1 MGSVVRFMD
10 NLKQIEGYVKYVKM
24 NQNVNMLMIIF
35 FTLAVKVSGLL
46 TIFVPSNIT
55 TRMAV
60 IVSSTLITMFLL
72 GSLLLYEYWIGGR
85 HNRKSRYVVVL
96 ICNIIALWIFRFVTN
111 GMPPNLSTMI
121 ALSAPSMVVFYYF
134 SWNLIEWS
142 VYINEIAMILPR
154 PLMPSRTPL
163 AKIEWQ
169 SLLPLPPEKCAK
181 PSEENNEEIEIVRL
195 AAGKE
200 YDLQP
205 GSHLGVYKTVRGV
218 PIDEDCKSMGI
229 GTNILSK
236 IEKNKTSDGL
246 TIPLTHNDQTK
257 SSRWCSS
264 ESFKTFFRT
273 VIRDWIFLALLGF
286 IMAALSFGMDYAIL
300 NLQNGQMRLYDIVKL
315 FHWSLGYLVWVG
327 YVVGLILLSAV
338 CAHYIAPQAIGSG
351 IPEMKTILR
360 GVILKEYLSIRTL
373 VSKMIGLTLSLGSG
387 LPMGKEGPFVHV
399 ASVVASQLTRLVHGS
414 NVGIYEN
421 ESRSGE
427 MLAAG
432 CAVGVACTFSA
443 PIGGVL
449 FSIEVTSVYFAVR
462 NYWRGFFAATCS
474 ATIFRILRMFSA
486 SAAVTVE
493 AHYQTNF
500 PPQNV
505 FLPQELPVFALVGLI
520 CGLAGSLF
528 VYLHRR
534 TVLFLRRNSLAKMIF
549 QKYWL
554 LYPIFIAFFI
564 SSLSWPSGLG
574 KLMGGQERFSHTM
587 KEFFVNCA
595 WTASPNN
602 SYACAPPVNMTPVSG
617 DNFDIRHW
625 TGQGEDT
632 TIPAPYSPFV
642 TLSIFQFV
650 YFFLAILASTLPVPS
665 GIFMPVFVLGAAF
678 GRLVGEGV
686 FTLYPDGYES
696 GDVMFFIRPGVYAVV
711 GAAAFCGAVTHTV
724 SVAVIVF
731 EITGQLCHLLPVM
744 IAVLIANA
752 VASWLQPSIY
762 DSIIRI
768 KNLPYLP
775 DIPHTTSLYHQ
786 MLIEQFM
793 ISPVV
798 FIAKDSTVGDV
809 RRALQTKTRI
819 RAFPLVENLDSLA
832 LVGSIS
838 RGQLQRYVDSHIGT
852 KARFAEATRRVK
864 QRLEDEESER
874 RRKEESKSDETADS
888 LASKGAGERRASRFL
903 VVPVA
908 KNGSQVTKNE
918 NLSGLSDENARKILT
933 VEEKKALF
941 DAVSLKVPKGEMNG
955 RTVTTGHIESHHTIG
970 GEKKMN
976 SKYAFHFSDIF
987 RSITHLSFGRQN
999 IPKKNNQNEFDL
1011 YGGERAEWEESV
1023 LETKLDLSQL
1033 DIDSTPF
1040 QLSEYTSL
1048 FKAHSLFSLLGL
1060 NRAYVTKKGQLI
1072 GVVALK
1078 ELRFAMEYLQ
1088 AGKEPTPGI
1097 SIFTDASADQ
1107 TTFEKS
1113 GRIESGM
1120 DSQNP
1125 TFLTDNG
1132 EEDASDDY
1140 IQVIQLV
1147 DLKKTFNFQPP
1158 LEVVR
1163 RGALTPNQ
1171 LSELNRVEN
1180 VRLVPDSPNF
1190 EVSSPSTS
1198 SSCVSI
1204 DLSPLD
1210 TTYSDNGSVGGL
1222 VLNVPSLPSRARSAA
1237 ELNGQNSHV
1246 QINLPDNAV
1255 HDEKF

>member
-1 MGSVVRFMD
+1 
-10 NLKQIEGYVKYVKM
+10 
-24 NQNVNMLMIIF
+24 
-35 FTLAVKVSGLL
+35 
-46 TIFVPSNIT
+46 
-55 TRMAV
+55 
-60 IVSSTLITMFLL
+60 
-72 GSLLLYEYWIGGR
+72 
-85 HNRKSRYVVVL
+85 
-96 ICNIIALWIFRFVTN
+96 
-111 GMPPNLSTMI
+111 MPN
-121 ALSAPSMVVFYYF
+121 
-134 SWNLIEWS
+134 
-142 VYINEIAMILPR
+142 
-154 PLMPSRTPL
+154 RTPL

-169 SLLPLPPEKCAK
+169 SLLPLPPEKATTAAD
-181 PSEENNEEIEIVRL
+181 NNENEIETVRM

-200 YDLQP
+200 YDILP
-205 GSHLGVYKTVRGV
+205 GSHLGVYKTVRES
-218 PIDEDCKSMGI
+218 PSEEDSCNMGI
-229 GTNILSK
+229 GTKLLSK

-257 SSRWCSS
+257 SSNSTS
-264 ESFKTFFRT
+264 TIKTFFRT
-273 VIRDWIFLALLGF
+273 VISDWIFLALLGF
-286 IMAALSFGMDYAIL
+286 IMAALSFGMDYAIIH
-300 NLQNGQMRLYDIVKL
+300 LQNGQMNL
-315 FHWSLGYLVWVG
+315 FDLVWPYHISLGYLVWVG

-360 GVILKEYLSIRTL
+360 GVILKEYLSVRTL
-373 VSKMIGLTLSLGSG
+373 ISKMVGLTLSLGSG

-414 NVGIYEN
+414 SSGIFEN

-474 ATIFRILRMFSA
+474 ATLFRILKMFSV

-505 FLPQELPVFALVGLI
+505 FLPQELPIFALIGLV
-520 CGLAGSLF
+520 CGFAGSLF

-534 TVLFLRRNSLAKMIF
+534 TVLFLRRNYIAKMIF

-554 LYPIFIAFFI
+554 LYPIFIATFI
-564 SSLSWPSGLG
+564 SSLSFPLGLG
-574 KLMGGQERFSHTM
+574 RYMGGEERFSHTM
-587 KEFFVNCA
+587 KDFFVNCA
-595 WTASPNN
+595 WSASPNN
-602 SYACAPPVNMTPVSG
+602 TYSCENA
-617 DNFDIRHW
+617 NFTGTFDPKLW
-625 TGQGEDT
+625 TGKDES
-632 TIPAPYSPFV
+632 YSPFV
-642 TLSIFQFV
+642 TLAVFQSV
-650 YFFLAILASTLPVPS
+650 YFFLSILASTLPVPS

-686 FTLYPDGYES
+686 FTLYPDGYLS
-696 GDVMFFIRPGVYAVV
+696 GDIMFFIRPGVYAVV

-752 VASWLQPSIY
+752 VASYLQPSIY

-775 DIPHTTSLYHQ
+775 DIPHTTSLYHR

-798 FIAKDSTVGDV
+798 FIAKDSTIGE
-809 RRALQTKTRI
+809 LKKSLESKKRI
-819 RAFPLVENLDSLA
+819 RAFPLVENMESLA

-838 RGQLQRYVDSHIGT
+838 RGQLQRYVDSQIGT
-852 KARFAEATRRVK
+852 KSRFVEATRRVK
-864 QRLEDEESER
+864 QRLEEEESER
-874 RRKEESKSDETADS
+874 KAKEESKSESTEAGS
-888 LASKGAGERRASRFL
+888 ELRGAGERRASRFL

-908 KNGSQVTKNE
+908 KGAPHVTRNE
-918 NLSGLSDENARKILT
+918 NLSGLSEENARKILT
-933 VEEKKALF
+933 VEEKQALF
-941 DAVSLKVPKGEMNG
+941 DSSSLTMLKGEMNG
-955 RTVTTGHIESHHTIG
+955 KTVNPGQIQSHHTIG
-970 GEKKMN
+970 
-976 SKYAFHFSDIF
+976 DIF

-999 IPKKNNQNEFDL
+999 HPKKNTHNEFEL
-1011 YGGERAEWEESV
+1011 YGDERAEWEESV
-1023 LETKLDLSQL
+1023 LNSKIDLTQL

-1078 ELRFAMEYLQ
+1078 ELRFAIEYLQ
-1088 AGKEPTPGI
+1088 SGKVPTPGM
-1097 SIFTDASADQ
+1097 SIFNDVPSEQ
-1107 TTFEKS
+1107 SSFEKS
-1113 GRIESGM
+1113 GRLESG
-1120 DSQNP
+1120 SEAQNP
-1125 TFLTDNG
+1125 LFLTDNG
-1132 EEDASDDY
+1132 EEDANEDY
-1140 IQVIQLV
+1140 IQ
-1147 DLKKTFNFQPP
+1147 PP
-1158 LEVVR
+1158 VEVMR
-1163 RGALTPNQ
+1163 RGALTPNR
-1171 LSELNRVEN
+1171 LNEMSRVEH
-1180 VRLVPDSPNF
+1180 VRMVPESPHF
-1190 EVSSPSTS
+1190 DVSSPSTS
-1198 SSCVSI
+1198 SSCISI
-1204 DLSPLD
+1204 DLFPIGPSHSED
-1210 TTYSDNGSVGGL
+1210 DGSVGGL
-1222 VLNVPSLPSRARSAA
+1222 VLNVPTLPTRAKSAA
-1237 ELNGQNSHV
+1237 ELNPRSPHV
-1246 QINLPDNAV
+1246 QINLPDDGV

>member
-1 MGSVVRFMD
+1 
-10 NLKQIEGYVKYVKM
+10 
-24 NQNVNMLMIIF
+24 
-35 FTLAVKVSGLL
+35 
-46 TIFVPSNIT
+46 
-55 TRMAV
+55 
-60 IVSSTLITMFLL
+60 
-72 GSLLLYEYWIGGR
+72 
-85 HNRKSRYVVVL
+85 
-96 ICNIIALWIFRFVTN
+96 
-111 GMPPNLSTMI
+111 
-121 ALSAPSMVVFYYF
+121 
-134 SWNLIEWS
+134 
-142 VYINEIAMILPR
+142 
-154 PLMPSRTPL
+154 MPSRTPL
-163 AKIEWQ
+163 AKIEWT
-169 SLLPLPPEKCAK
+169 SLLPLSPEKSAK
-181 PSEENNEEIEIVRL
+181 TIDNNEEIETVRM

-205 GSHLGVYKTVRGV
+205 GCSHLGVYKTVRKL
-218 PIDEDCKSMGI
+218 PIDDDTHSMGI

-257 SSRWCSS
+257 SSSCCSA
-264 ESFKTFFRT
+264 ESLKNFFRT
-273 VIRDWIFLALLGF
+273 VMRDWIFLALLGF

-300 NLQNGQMRLYDIVKL
+300 NLQNGQMRLFDLVYQYH
-315 FHWSLGYLVWVG
+315 FTLGYLIWVG
-327 YVVGLILLSAV
+327 YVVALIVLSAV

-399 ASVVASQLTRLVHGS
+399 ASVVASQLTKLVHGS
-414 NVGIYEN
+414 NGGVFEN

-474 ATIFRILRMFSA
+474 ATIFRILRMFSV

-505 FLPQELPVFALVGLI
+505 FLPQELPVFALIGLI

-534 TVLFLRRNSLAKMIF
+534 TVLFLRRNAIAKMIF

-554 LYPIFIAFFI
+554 LYPIFIATFI
-564 SSLSWPSGLG
+564 SSLSFPLGLG
-574 KLMGGQERFSHTM
+574 RLMGGKERFSHTM

-595 WTASPNN
+595 WTASSNN
-602 SYACAPPVNMTPVSG
+602 SYACSNANLSTDS
-617 DNFDIRHW
+617 FDINHW
-625 TGQGEDT
+625 VGMIDNTDHRT
-632 TIPAPYSPFV
+632 YSPFL
-642 TLSIFQFV
+642 TLAIFQFV
-650 YFFLAILASTLPVPS
+650 YFFLSILASTLPVPS

-686 FTLYPDGYES
+686 FTMYPDGYVS
-696 GDVMFFIRPGVYAVV
+696 GDIIFFIRPGVYAVV

-752 VASWLQPSIY
+752 VASYLQPSIY

-798 FIAKDSTVGDV
+798 FIAKDSTLGDV
-809 RRALQTKTRI
+809 KRALETKSRI
-819 RAFPLVENLDSLA
+819 RAFPLVENIESLA

-838 RGQLQRYVDSHIGT
+838 RGQLQRYVDAHIGT

-864 QRLEDEESER
+864 QRLEDEESDR
-874 RRKEESKSDETADS
+874 RRKEESRSDETAES

-908 KNGSQVTKNE
+908 KNGPQVSKNE
-918 NLSGLSDENARKILT
+918 TLSGLSDENARKILT
-933 VEEKKALF
+933 VEEKRALF
-941 DAVSLKVPKGEMNG
+941 DAAVPKGEMNG
-955 RTVTTGHIESHHTIG
+955 RTVNPGQIESHHTIG
-970 GEKKMN
+970 
-976 SKYAFHFSDIF
+976 DIF

-999 IPKKNNQNEFDL
+999 FPKKSNHNEFDL
-1011 YGGERAEWEESV
+1011 YAQERAEWEESI
-1023 LETKLDLSQL
+1023 LNQKLDLMQL
-1033 DIDSTPF
+1033 DVDSTPF

-1048 FKAHSLFSLLGL
+1048 LKAHSLFSLLGL

-1088 AGKEPTPGI
+1088 AGKVPTPGV
-1097 SIFTDASADQ
+1097 SIFIDSSASDQ
-1107 TTFEKS
+1107 STLEKS
-1113 GRIESGM
+1113 ARLESGM
-1120 DSQNP
+1120 ESQNP
-1125 TFLTDNG
+1125 AFLTDNG
-1132 EEDASDDY
+1132 EGDANEDY
-1140 IQVIQLV
+1140 I
-1147 DLKKTFNFQPP
+1147 QPP

-1171 LSELNRVEN
+1171 LSELHRVEN
-1180 VRLVPDSPNF
+1180 VRTTPDSPHF
-1190 EVSSPSTS
+1190 DVSSPSTS
-1198 SSCVSI
+1198 SSCISI

-1210 TTYSDNGSVGGL
+1210 TTNSENESVGGL
-1222 VLNVPSLPSRARSAA
+1222 VLNVPTLPQRARSAA
-1237 ELNGQNSHV
+1237 ELGRRNPHV
-1246 QINLPDNAV
+1246 QINLPDGDV
-1255 HDEKF
+1255 HNEKF

>member
-1 MGSVVRFMD
+1 
-10 NLKQIEGYVKYVKM
+10 
-24 NQNVNMLMIIF
+24 
-35 FTLAVKVSGLL
+35 
-46 TIFVPSNIT
+46 
-55 TRMAV
+55 
-60 IVSSTLITMFLL
+60 
-72 GSLLLYEYWIGGR
+72 
-85 HNRKSRYVVVL
+85 
-96 ICNIIALWIFRFVTN
+96 
-111 GMPPNLSTMI
+111 MPT
-121 ALSAPSMVVFYYF
+121 
-134 SWNLIEWS
+134 
-142 VYINEIAMILPR
+142 
-154 PLMPSRTPL
+154 RTPL

-169 SLLPLPPEKCAK
+169 SLLPLPPEK
-181 PSEENNEEIEIVRL
+181 SETIADNNEEQIETVRM

-205 GSHLGVYKTVRGV
+205 GSYLGVYKTVRAI
-218 PIDEDCKSMGI
+218 PLDEDSCSMGI
-229 GTNILSK
+229 GTKILSK

-246 TIPLTHNDQTK
+246 SIPLTHNDQTK
-257 SSRWCSS
+257 SSSS
-264 ESFKTFFRT
+264 WFSLVTIKTFFRT

-286 IMAALSFGMDYAIL
+286 IMAALSFGMDYAII
-300 NLQNGQMRLYDIVKL
+300 NLQNGQMRLFDLVFPYHFTL
-315 FHWSLGYLVWVG
+315 AYLVWVG

-360 GVILKEYLSIRTL
+360 GVILKEYLSVRTL
-373 VSKMIGLTLSLGSG
+373 ISKMVGLTLSLGSG

-414 NVGIYEN
+414 TGGVFEN

-474 ATIFRILRMFSA
+474 ATLFRILRMFSV

-505 FLPQELPVFALVGLI
+505 FLPQELPVFALIGLI
-520 CGLAGSLF
+520 CGFAGSLF

-534 TVLFLRRNSLAKMIF
+534 TVLFLRRNRFAKMIF

-554 LYPIFIAFFI
+554 LYPIFIATFI
-564 SSLSWPSGLG
+564 SSLSFPQGLG
-574 KLMGGQERFSHTM
+574 QFMGGKERFSHTM

-595 WTASPNN
+595 WTAAENN
-602 SYACAPPVNMTPVSG
+602 TYSCRNMTV
-617 DNFDIRHW
+617 DNFDLNHW
-625 TGQGEDT
+625 TGG
-632 TIPAPYSPFV
+632 PKHFYSPFM
-642 TLSIFQFV
+642 TLAIFQTV
-650 YFFLAILASTLPVPS
+650 YFFLSILASTLPVPS

-686 FTLYPDGYES
+686 FTLYPDGYLS
-696 GDVMFFIRPGVYAVV
+696 GDIMFFIRPGVYAVV

-752 VASWLQPSIY
+752 VASYLQPSIY

-793 ISPVV
+793 ITPVV
-798 FIAKDSTVGDV
+798 FIAKDSTIGDV
-809 RRALQTKTRI
+809 KRSLESKKRI
-819 RAFPLVENLDSLA
+819 RAFPLVENLESLA
-832 LVGSIS
+832 LVGSVS
-838 RGQLQRYVDSHIGT
+838 RSQLQRYIDSQIGT

-864 QRLEDEESER
+864 QRLEYEESER
-874 RRKEESKSDETADS
+874 KRKDESKSDETESS
-888 LASKGAGERRASRFL
+888 LTAKGAGERRASRFL
-903 VVPVA
+903 IVPVA
-908 KNGSQVTKNE
+908 KGAPQISKNE
-918 NLSGLSDENARKILT
+918 NLSGLSEENARKILT
-933 VEEKKALF
+933 VEEKQALF
-941 DAVSLKVPKGEMNG
+941 DATSLTTLKGDMNG
-955 RTVTTGHIESHHTIG
+955 KTVNPGQIESHHTIG
-970 GEKKMN
+970 
-976 SKYAFHFSDIF
+976 DIF

-999 IPKKNNQNEFDL
+999 FPKKSNHNEFDL
-1011 YGGERAEWEESV
+1011 YGDERIQWESSV
-1023 LETKLDLSQL
+1023 LNSKIDLTQL

-1078 ELRFAMEYLQ
+1078 ELRFAIEYLQ
-1088 AGKEPTPGI
+1088 AGKVPMLGM
-1097 SIFTDASADQ
+1097 SIFNDNSNDQ
-1107 TTFEKS
+1107 SSFEKS
-1113 GRIESGM
+1113 GRVESGM
-1120 DSQNP
+1120 ESQNP
-1125 TFLTDNG
+1125 IFLTDNG
-1132 EEDASDDY
+1132 EEDANDDY
-1140 IQVIQLV
+1140 IQPPIEVI
-1147 DLKKTFNFQPP
+1147 
-1158 LEVVR
+1158 R

-1171 LSELNRVEN
+1171 MSELSRVEH
-1180 VRLVPDSPNF
+1180 VRMVPESPHF
-1190 EVSSPSTS
+1190 DASSPSTS

-1204 DLSPLD
+1204 DLSPFD
-1210 TTYSDNGSVGGL
+1210 RTNSDDGSVGGL
-1222 VLNVPSLPSRARSAA
+1222 VLNVPSLPVRTKSAA
-1237 ELNGQNSHV
+1237 ELESRNAHV
-1246 QINLPDNAV
+1246 QINLPDDDV
-1255 HDEKF
+1255 HEEKF

>member
-1 MGSVVRFMD
+1 MTYE
-10 NLKQIEGYVKYVKM
+10 KQFK
-24 NQNVNMLMIIF
+24 
-35 FTLAVKVSGLL
+35 FT
-46 TIFVPSNIT
+46 
-55 TRMAV
+55 R
-60 IVSSTLITMFLL
+60 
-72 GSLLLYEYWIGGR
+72 R
-85 HNRKSRYVVVL
+85 HHLN
-96 ICNIIALWIFRFVTN
+96 F
-111 GMPPNLSTMI
+111 
-121 ALSAPSMVVFYYF
+121 
-134 SWNLIEWS
+134 
-142 VYINEIAMILPR
+142 
-154 PLMPSRTPL
+154 
-163 AKIEWQ
+163 Q
-169 SLLPLPPEKCAK
+169 
-181 PSEENNEEIEIVRL
+181 
-195 AAGKE
+195 
-200 YDLQP
+200 
-205 GSHLGVYKTVRGV
+205 HLGVYKTVRKL
-218 PIDEDCKSMGI
+218 PIDDDTHSMGI

-246 TIPLTHNDQTK
+246 TIPLTHNDQAK
-257 SSRWCSS
+257 SSSCCS
-264 ESFKTFFRT
+264 
-273 VIRDWIFLALLGF
+273 A
-286 IMAALSFGMDYAIL
+286 
-300 NLQNGQMRLYDIVKL
+300 GQMRLFDLVYQYH
-315 FHWSLGYLVWVG
+315 FTLGYLIWVG
-327 YVVGLILLSAV
+327 YVVALIVLSAV

-399 ASVVASQLTRLVHGS
+399 ASVVASQLTKLVHGS
-414 NVGIYEN
+414 NGGVFEN

-474 ATIFRILRMFSA
+474 ATIFRILRMFSV

-505 FLPQELPVFALVGLI
+505 FLPQELPVFALIGLI

-534 TVLFLRRNSLAKMIF
+534 TVLFLRRNAIAKMIF

-554 LYPIFIAFFI
+554 LYPIFIATFI
-564 SSLSWPSGLG
+564 SSLSFPLGLG
-574 KLMGGQERFSHTM
+574 RLMGGKERFSHTM

-595 WTASPNN
+595 WTASSNN
-602 SYACAPPVNMTPVSG
+602 SYACSNANLSTDS
-617 DNFDIRHW
+617 FDINHW
-625 TGQGEDT
+625 VGMIDNTDHRT
-632 TIPAPYSPFV
+632 YSPFL
-642 TLSIFQFV
+642 TLAIFQFV
-650 YFFLAILASTLPVPS
+650 YFFLSILASTLPVPS

-686 FTLYPDGYES
+686 FTMYPDGYVS
-696 GDVMFFIRPGVYAVV
+696 GDIIFFIRPGVYAVV

-752 VASWLQPSIY
+752 VASYLQPSIY

-798 FIAKDSTVGDV
+798 FIAKDSTLGDV
-809 RRALQTKTRI
+809 KRALETKSRI
-819 RAFPLVENLDSLA
+819 RAFPLVENIESLA

-838 RGQLQRYVDSHIGT
+838 RGQLQRYVDAHIGT

-864 QRLEDEESER
+864 QRLEDEESDR
-874 RRKEESKSDETADS
+874 RRKEESRSDETAES

-908 KNGSQVTKNE
+908 KNGPQVSKNE
-918 NLSGLSDENARKILT
+918 TLSGLSDENARKILT
-933 VEEKKALF
+933 VEEKRALF
-941 DAVSLKVPKGEMNG
+941 DAAVPKGEVNG
-955 RTVTTGHIESHHTIG
+955 RTVNPGQIESHHTIG
-970 GEKKMN
+970 
-976 SKYAFHFSDIF
+976 DIF

-999 IPKKNNQNEFDL
+999 FPKKSNHNEFDL
-1011 YGGERAEWEESV
+1011 YAQERAEWEESI
-1023 LETKLDLSQL
+1023 LNQKLDLMQL
-1033 DIDSTPF
+1033 DVDSTPF

-1088 AGKEPTPGI
+1088 AGKVPTPGV
-1097 SIFTDASADQ
+1097 SIFIDTSAADQ
-1107 TTFEKS
+1107 STFEKS
-1113 GRIESGM
+1113 ARLESGM
-1120 DSQNP
+1120 ESQNP
-1125 TFLTDNG
+1125 AFLTDNG
-1132 EEDASDDY
+1132 EEDANEDY
-1140 IQVIQLV
+1140 I
-1147 DLKKTFNFQPP
+1147 QPP

-1171 LSELNRVEN
+1171 LSELHRVEN
-1180 VRLVPDSPNF
+1180 VRTTPDSPH
-1190 EVSSPSTS
+1190 VSSPSTS
-1198 SSCVSI
+1198 SSCISI

-1210 TTYSDNGSVGGL
+1210 TTNSENESVGGL
-1222 VLNVPSLPSRARSAA
+1222 VLNVPTLPQRARSAA
-1237 ELNGQNSHV
+1237 ELGRRNPHV
-1246 QINLPDNAV
+1246 QINLPDDDIHN
-1255 HDEKF
+1255 EKF

>member
-1 MGSVVRFMD
+1 
-10 NLKQIEGYVKYVKM
+10 
-24 NQNVNMLMIIF
+24 
-35 FTLAVKVSGLL
+35 
-46 TIFVPSNIT
+46 
-55 TRMAV
+55 
-60 IVSSTLITMFLL
+60 
-72 GSLLLYEYWIGGR
+72 
-85 HNRKSRYVVVL
+85 
-96 ICNIIALWIFRFVTN
+96 
-111 GMPPNLSTMI
+111 
-121 ALSAPSMVVFYYF
+121 
-134 SWNLIEWS
+134 
-142 VYINEIAMILPR
+142 
-154 PLMPSRTPL
+154 MPSRTPIS
-163 AKIEWQ
+163 KIEWT
-169 SLLPLPPEKCAK
+169 SLLPLSPENAEKTNIEDK
-181 PSEENNEEIEIVRL
+181 DEIETVRM

-205 GSHLGVYKTVRGV
+205 GSCLGVYRTVREI
-218 PIDEDCKSMGI
+218 PTDDTCSMGV
-229 GTNILSK
+229 GTQILSK
-236 IEKNKTSDGL
+236 LEKNKTSDGL
-246 TIPLTHNDQTK
+246 TIPLTHKDQTK
-257 SSRWCSS
+257 SSSWCSLDTI
-264 ESFKTFFRT
+264 KNFFRT

-300 NLQNGQMRLYDIVKL
+300 NLQNGQMSL
-315 FHWSLGYLVWVG
+315 FDLVSPYHVTLAYLVWVG

-360 GVILKEYLSIRTL
+360 GVILKEYLSVRTL
-373 VSKMIGLTLSLGSG
+373 ISKMVGLTLSLGSG

-414 NVGIYEN
+414 SGGIFEN

-474 ATIFRILRMFSA
+474 ATLFRILKMFSV

-505 FLPQELPVFALVGLI
+505 FLPQELPIFALIGLI
-520 CGLAGSLF
+520 CGFAGSLF

-534 TVLFLRRNSLAKMIF
+534 TVLFLRRNFIAKMIF

-554 LYPIFIAFFI
+554 LYPIFIATFI
-564 SSLSWPSGLG
+564 SSLSFPIGLG
-574 KLMGGQERFSHTM
+574 KFMGGQERFSHTM

-595 WTASPNN
+595 WSAPTNN
-602 SYACAPPVNMTPVSG
+602 SYSCGNMTSSS
-617 DNFDIRHW
+617 DFDITHW
-625 TGQGEDT
+625 TGETGN
-632 TIPAPYSPFV
+632 YSPFV
-642 TLSIFQFV
+642 TLAVFQSV
-650 YFFLAILASTLPVPS
+650 YFFLSILASTLPVPS

-686 FTLYPDGYES
+686 FTLYPGGYLS
-696 GDVMFFIRPGVYAVV
+696 GDIIFFIRPGVYAVV

-752 VASWLQPSIY
+752 VASYLQPSIY

-798 FIAKDSTVGDV
+798 FIAKDSTIGDV
-809 RRALQTKTRI
+809 KKSLESKKRI
-819 RAFPLVENLDSLA
+819 RAFPLVENLESLA

-838 RGQLQRYVDSHIGT
+838 RGQLQRYVEAQLGT

-864 QRLEDEESER
+864 QRLLDEESER
-874 RRKEESKSDETADS
+874 KRKEESKSDETEES

-903 VVPVA
+903 IVPVVKGA
-908 KNGSQVTKNE
+908 PTITRNE
-918 NLSGLSDENARKILT
+918 NLSGLSEENARKILS
-933 VEEKKALF
+933 VEEKQALF
-941 DAVSLKVPKGEMNG
+941 DSTSMTMLKRETSGNTVSP
-955 RTVTTGHIESHHTIG
+955 GHIESHHTIG
-970 GEKKMN
+970 
-976 SKYAFHFSDIF
+976 DIF

-999 IPKKNNQNEFDL
+999 APKKNSHNEFDL
-1011 YGGERAEWEESV
+1011 YGNERVEWEQSPIQGAFSI
-1023 LETKLDLSQL
+1023 LSSWSKPC
-1033 DIDSTPF
+1033 IC
-1040 QLSEYTSL
+1040 
-1048 FKAHSLFSLLGL
+1048 H
-1060 NRAYVTKKGQLI
+1060 KKGQLI

-1088 AGKEPTPGI
+1088 AGKIPTSGV
-1097 SIFTDASADQ
+1097 SIFSDKSNDQ
-1107 TTFEKS
+1107 SVYEKS
-1113 GRIESGM
+1113 ERLESGAE
-1120 DSQNP
+1120 SKTP

-1140 IQVIQLV
+1140 IQ
-1147 DLKKTFNFQPP
+1147 PP
-1158 LEVVR
+1158 IEILR

-1171 LSELNRVEN
+1171 LSEVNRVEH
-1180 VRLVPDSPNF
+1180 VRLGPESPQF
-1190 EVSSPSTS
+1190 DVSSPSTS

-1204 DLSPLD
+1204 DLTP
-1210 TTYSDNGSVGGL
+1210 SDKDNSDDGSVGGL
-1222 VLNVPSLPSRARSAA
+1222 VLNVPSLPTRASSAA
-1237 ELNGQNSHV
+1237 ELDRRNMHV
-1246 QINLPDNAV
+1246 QINLPEDDV
-1255 HDEKF
+1255 HDENF

>member
-1 MGSVVRFMD
+1 
-10 NLKQIEGYVKYVKM
+10 
-24 NQNVNMLMIIF
+24 
-35 FTLAVKVSGLL
+35 
-46 TIFVPSNIT
+46 
-55 TRMAV
+55 
-60 IVSSTLITMFLL
+60 
-72 GSLLLYEYWIGGR
+72 
-85 HNRKSRYVVVL
+85 
-96 ICNIIALWIFRFVTN
+96 
-111 GMPPNLSTMI
+111 
-121 ALSAPSMVVFYYF
+121 
-134 SWNLIEWS
+134 
-142 VYINEIAMILPR
+142 
-154 PLMPSRTPL
+154 MPSRTPL
-163 AKIEWQ
+163 SKIEWQ
-169 SLLPLPPEKCAK
+169 SLLPLPPEK
-181 PSEENNEEIEIVRL
+181 SEKDATIENNEELEKIRMP
-195 AAGKE
+195 AGKE

-205 GSHLGVYKTVRGV
+205 GSHLGVYKTVRGL
-218 PIDEDCKSMGI
+218 PIDEDSKSMGI
-229 GTNILSK
+229 GTKILSK

-246 TIPLTHNDQTK
+246 TIPLTPTTQK
-257 SSRWCSS
+257 QSSSWCSF
-264 ESFKTFFRT
+264 ESIKTFFRT

-286 IMAALSFGMDYAIL
+286 IMASLSFGMDYAIL
-300 NLQNGQMRLYDIVKL
+300 NLQNGQMRLFDLVKEYHFTL
-315 FHWSLGYLVWVG
+315 AYLVWVG

-360 GVILKEYLSIRTL
+360 GVILKEYLSVRTL
-373 VSKMIGLTLSLGSG
+373 LSKMIGLTLSLGSG

-414 NVGIYEN
+414 SGGIFEN

-474 ATIFRILRMFSA
+474 ATLFRILRMFSV

-505 FLPQELPVFALVGLI
+505 FLPQELPIFALIGLV
-520 CGLAGSLF
+520 CGLAGSIF

-534 TVLFLRRNSLAKMIF
+534 TVLFLRRNWLAKMIF

-554 LYPIFIAFFI
+554 IYPIFIATFI
-564 SSLSWPSGLG
+564 SSLSFPLGLG
-574 KLMGGQERFSHTM
+574 KFMGGEERFSHTM
-587 KEFFVNCA
+587 KEFFVDCA
-595 WTASPNN
+595 WTAPPND
-602 SYACAPPVNMTPVSG
+602 SYACPMPTSNATSS
-617 DNFDIRHW
+617 DSFDIRHW
-625 TGQGEDT
+625 KGDNYD
-632 TIPAPYSPFV
+632 YSPFV
-642 TLSIFQFV
+642 TLSSFQVV

-686 FTLYPDGYES
+686 FSLDPYGHIS
-696 GDVMFFIRPGVYAVV
+696 GDIQFFVRPGVYAVV

-731 EITGQLCHLLPVM
+731 ELTGQLCHLLPVM

-752 VASWLQPSIY
+752 VASYLQPSIY

-793 ISPVV
+793 ISPLVY
-798 FIAKDSTVGDV
+798 IAKDSTVGDIK
-809 RRALQTKTRI
+809 RALETKTRI
-819 RAFPLVENLDSLA
+819 RAFPLVENMESLA
-832 LVGSIS
+832 LVGSVS
-838 RGQLQRYVDSHIGT
+838 RSQLQRYVDSQIGT
-852 KARFAEATRRVK
+852 KARFAEATRRIK

-874 RRKEESKSDETADS
+874 KRREESKSDDTEDS
-888 LASKGAGERRASRFL
+888 LETTGAGERRASRFL
-903 VVPVA
+903 IVPVA
-908 KNGSQVTKNE
+908 KNGPQVAKNE
-918 NLSGLSDENARKILT
+918 TLTGLSEENARKILT
-933 VEEKKALF
+933 VEEKQALF
-941 DAVSLKVPKGEMNG
+941 DAASLATPKREMSGKTINP
-955 RTVTTGHIESHHTIG
+955 VHIESHHTIG
-970 GEKKMN
+970 
-976 SKYAFHFSDIF
+976 DIF

-999 IPKKNNQNEFDL
+999 FPKKNNHNEFDL
-1011 YGGERAEWEESV
+1011 FGEERTEWEDMM
-1023 LETKLDLSQL
+1023 LNQKLDLSQL

-1078 ELRFAMEYLQ
+1078 ELRLAIEYLQ
-1088 AGKEPTPGI
+1088 SGKVPTPGM
-1097 SIFTDASADQ
+1097 SIFNEPPTEQSIY
-1107 TTFEKS
+1107 EKS
-1113 GRIESGM
+1113 ARLESGRATG
-1120 DSQNP
+1120 DAQNAA
-1125 TFLTDNG
+1125 FVTDNG
-1132 EEDASDDY
+1132 EDDAQNDY
-1140 IQVIQLV
+1140 I
-1147 DLKKTFNFQPP
+1147 QPP

-1163 RGALTPNQ
+1163 RGALTPNRM
-1171 LSELNRVEN
+1171 SELTRLEN
-1180 VRLVPDSPNF
+1180 VRTTPESPHF

-1204 DLSPLD
+1204 DFSPLD
-1210 TTYSDNGSVGGL
+1210 AANSENGSVGGL
-1222 VLNVPSLPSRARSAA
+1222 VLNVPSLPTRARSAN
-1237 ELNGQNSHV
+1237 ELTRQNTHV
-1246 QINLPDNAV
+1246 QINLPDDV